1 LILNEND
8 GVIYGQKPS
17 KTIEKPQGSRDHP
30 DDSSCRNPPSG
41 PRCLVQVAGHASADF
56 VVFAE
61 AQGTGDQARG
71 TFRQ

>member
-1 LILNEND
+1 MDKNH
-8 GVIYGQKPS
+8 QKPL
-17 KTIEKPQGSRDHP
+17 KNHRDHGIIRTILRVEIP
-30 DDSSCRNPPSG
+30 KTG